1 MQSLKINLLRITGAR
16 PFTAKDGTQ
25 FLAIPIKANGVY
37 VTDKAQYLE
46 LTLIPNRDGPGQ
58 HGDDGFV
65 TVNLSREQREA
76 GEKGPIVGNWR
87 HLKRAAATPPPVE
100 SATVPDDGDD
110 IPF

>member
-1 MQSLKINLLRITGAR
+1 MQSVKINLLRVTGAR
-16 PFTAKDGTQ
+16 PFTAKDGVE
-25 FLAIPIKANGVY
+25 FLAIPIKANGIY
-37 VTDKAQYLE
+37 VTEKGQYLE
-46 LTLIPNRDGPGQ
+46 LTLIPTRDGPGQ

-87 HLKRAAATPPPVE
+87 HLKKPAATPPPAQTAPPE
-100 SATVPDDGDD
+100 DDGDD

>member
-1 MQSLKINLLRITGAR
+1 MQSVKINLLRVTGAR
-16 PFTAKDGTQ
+16 PFTSKDGVE

-87 HLKRAAATPPPVE
+87 HLKKPAATPAPAQSVP
-100 SATVPDDGDD
+100 ATDDGDD